1 MPQTNEGAARNPWL
15 QYLRSVSQGCRESG
29 AAGKEA
35 PRLTQR
41 CNQIK
46 PYVPKRT
53 RAQTPAK
60 VLDVEAGEK
69 EHLLPKRQRRAEAAT
84 CQQSTLL
91 PFAVHASVCAKGV
104 QPPAGATA
112 PGML

>member
-1 MPQTNEGAARNPWL
+1 M
-15 QYLRSVSQGCRESG
+15 
-29 AAGKEA
+29 
-35 PRLTQR
+35 
-41 CNQIK
+41 K

-53 RAQTPAK
+53 RARTPAK
-60 VLDVEAGEK
+60 VVDVEAGD

-91 PFAVHASVCAKGV
+91 PFAVDASVCAKGV